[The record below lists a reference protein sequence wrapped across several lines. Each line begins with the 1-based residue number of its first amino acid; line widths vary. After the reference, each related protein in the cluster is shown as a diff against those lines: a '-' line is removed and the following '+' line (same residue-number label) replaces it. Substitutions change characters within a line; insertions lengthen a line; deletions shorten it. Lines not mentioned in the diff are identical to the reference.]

1 LKNLQIHPVI
11 TSTSNPKVK
20 HLLSLDKS
28 RERKKLGVFV
38 IEGLKELKLAK
49 SNGYEVE
56 AVYYSVD
63 LIEEKILIQSGF
75 NKNHLYPIGQNV
87 FDKIAYRETTG
98 GVIGIAKQG
107 THELAD
113 IELKDNPLLLI
124 LERLEKPGNLGAILR
139 TADAAGVD
147 AIIICDPQTD
157 LYNPNVV
164 RSSVGCVFTNQIA
177 VATSEESISWLKK
190 NQIKIF
196 CTYLEG
202 SIPYTSASYQSAC
215 AIVMGS
221 EAFGLTD
228 EWIKNADANIIIP
241 MNGQIDSMN
250 VSVAAAIV
258 VFEAVR
264 QRGIR

>member
-1 LKNLQIHPVI
+1 MNPEI
-11 TSTSNPKVK
+11 TSTSNPKIR

-28 RERKKLGVFV
+28 RERKKLGLFV
-38 IEGLKELKLAK
+38 IEGLKELNLAK
-49 SNGYEVE
+49 SNGYEIESVF
-56 AVYYSVD
+56 YSTELVD
-63 LIEEKILIQSGF
+63 EKTLLQHGF
-75 NKNHLYPIGQNV
+75 TKAQLLPVGQNV
-87 FDKIAYRETTG
+87 FEKIAYRETTG
-98 GVIGIAKQG
+98 GVIAIAKRGSHHLEHLQ
-107 THELAD
+107 
-113 IELKDNPLLLI
+113 LKKNPLLLI
-124 LERLEKPGNLGAILR
+124 LERLEKPGNLGAVLR

-147 AIIICDPQTD
+147 AVIVCDAQTD
-157 LYNPNVV
+157 LHNPNVV
-164 RSSVGCVFTNQIA
+164 RSSVGCIFTNQIA
-177 VATSEESISWLKK
+177 VASSEETISWLKK

-202 SIPYTSASYQSAC
+202 SIPYTQASFNSPC

-264 QRGIR
+264 QRGLNQ